1 MEDLLTTLFSSE
13 SQNDDEETFWDLDAF
28 PIEPIPFED
37 FEKNEI
43 DLKTISPTKK
53 TSPPRKRSRSSS
65 KTNSTNTTKKKKQ
78 KSHDPLLPPN
88 LKDLSS
94 EEKKRLRL
102 LRNRRSAQLHRDRK
116 KKYVANLEKR
126 VKELEEENQRLKH
139 EVKCLRNELSKSSVD
154 EGELFR
160 EIGPFEVEEN
170 EDEESPYSSDDQV
183 SSSPPQS
190 PHGTFVA
197 FAFVFCFLLFGGS
210 MFNDVRGDSSTSISK
225 LFITSS
231 PHQPHL
237 YTHSRALMSVP
248 PSEAELTV
256 EDYVDED
263 EEEVEEIVVEEEK
276 QRDEDSRLKW
286 ALERYIS
293 KYVSLVRMSQR
304 KSSSKAIA
312 LWRPVDYQDEEFRAA
327 TEILRSNGI
336 PLILGTPNASPV
348 MLSNT
353 FLDTVNSSV
362 VLCPRAHGFIQ
373 GDDSSGKNLR
383 RTSNFF
389 IRGQNL
395 TLVVPGEDLHF
406 GSWGKLRD
414 SDALYE
420 IGCKMESVRPISSKM
435 MME

>member
-1 MEDLLTTLFSSE
+1 
-13 SQNDDEETFWDLDAF
+13 
-28 PIEPIPFED
+28 
-37 FEKNEI
+37 
-43 DLKTISPTKK
+43 
-53 TSPPRKRSRSSS
+53 
-65 KTNSTNTTKKKKQ
+65 
-78 KSHDPLLPPN
+78 
-88 LKDLSS
+88 
-94 EEKKRLRL
+94 
-102 LRNRRSAQLHRDRK
+102 
-116 KKYVANLEKR
+116 
-126 VKELEEENQRLKH
+126 
-139 EVKCLRNELSKSSVD
+139 
-154 EGELFR
+154 
-160 EIGPFEVEEN
+160 
-170 EDEESPYSSDDQV
+170 
-183 SSSPPQS
+183 
-190 PHGTFVA
+190 
-197 FAFVFCFLLFGGS
+197 

-248 PSEAELTV
+248 VPPEAELTV

-348 MLSNT
+348 MLSNS

-383 RTSNFF
+383 RTSNFSF
-389 IRGQNL
+389 EVRILLWSYRVRTC
-395 TLVVPGEDLHF
+395 TLVP
-406 GSWGKLRD
+406 GKLRD